1 MKIRKTIVVPALLAL
16 AVPVG
21 FALAQGGPPG
31 PMQGPG
37 MGPGMG
43 WGMGWGPARNMTPEM
58 RERLNEG
65 RIAMAKTALKLT
77 DAQQKLWTPVEEQMR
92 QSFAERQKTRE
103 DFRKEME
110 QRRAAAEKARAD
122 GQALPPRP
130 SMAER
135 LDRMSQF
142 ASQRA
147 DRLKAFNAAFKPFYE
162 SLSDEQKAVAEV
174 VMREMGGGGRG
185 HGHWRRWAM
194 RDGGPMGMMRPDAG
208 PGADAPP
215 APPAPPAKK

>member
-1 MKIRKTIVVPALLAL
+1 M
-16 AVPVG
+16 
-21 FALAQGGPPG
+21 
-31 PMQGPG
+31 GPG
-37 MGPGMG
+37 MMGPGMG
-43 WGMGWGPARNMTPEM
+43 FGGGPMRNMTPEM

-103 DFRKEME
+103 EFRKEME

-174 VMREMGGGGRG
+174 VMHEMRGGGRGHG

-194 RDGGPMGMMRPDAG
+194 HDGAGPMGMMG
-208 PGADAPP
+208 PGVDAPP
-215 APPAPPAKK
+215 PGAPPAPPAKK